1 MDVSVSIMDG
11 LPTAKVL
18 MQHERY
24 CQVFVIAQKLATI
37 ASYISTREFSY
48 AVNCLEMM
56 VKAREAGKCITVE
69 VVDPNCHD
77 EDDNGCV

>member
-1 MDVSVSIMDG
+1 MDG

-24 CQVFVIAQKLATI
+24 CQVFEIAQKLATI
-37 ASYISTREFSY
+37 ASYILTREFSY

-56 VKAREAGKCITVE
+56 VKAWEAGQCITVE
-69 VVDPNCHD
+69 VVDPSCHD
-77 EDDNGCV
+77 EDDNGCVGS